1 MEAALGYD
9 DAVGVGVEPRAR
21 AKGHACKANVAG
33 GLTAMKSFFA
43 LSRMRRQ
50 RLHPDVAGGELE
62 HVAHAAVHDEPRPA
76 VFDRELSEQPADK
89 RAPERPAPVDDE
101 HAPRAGGLES
111 GAHERVV
118 LEDFQGGHGAEE
130 GAALSEVGED
140 RLADLHVGVGVAE
153 VGRRRTARVGC
164 GGWALYGHG
173 PHRNLAARRPNS
185 C

>member
-1 MEAALGYD
+1 MKTSVRYD
-9 DAVGVGVEPRAR
+9 DAVGVGVDPRTR
-21 AKGHACKANVAG
+21 AKGHACEANVAG

-50 RLHPDVAGGELE
+50 RLHADVAAGELV
-62 HVAHAAVHDEPRPA
+62 HVAHAAMHHEPRPA
-76 VFDRELSEQPADK
+76 VVDRELSEQPADE
-89 RAPERPAPVDDE
+89 RAPERSAPVDDE
-101 HAPRAGGLES
+101 HAARTGGLEG
-111 GAHERVV
+111 GAHERVI
-118 LEDFQGGHGAEE
+118 LEDLQSGDRTEE

-140 RLADLHVGVGVAE
+140 RLANLHVGVGVAE

-164 GGWALYGHG
+164 VGWALYGHG